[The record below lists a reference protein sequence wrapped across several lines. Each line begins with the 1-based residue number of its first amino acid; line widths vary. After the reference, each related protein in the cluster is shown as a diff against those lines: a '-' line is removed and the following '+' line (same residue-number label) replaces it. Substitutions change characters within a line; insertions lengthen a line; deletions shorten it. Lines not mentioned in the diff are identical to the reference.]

1 MANIRDVKESENIRT
16 TILFAAATL
25 FVKNG
30 FEATTVKEIA
40 AEAGISISKLMYE
53 VESKENILCD
63 LVTYVIEGQFRAATH
78 LVEGRTSDPLFFY
91 AVETVLQLHIA
102 ESSEQL
108 RNIYTSAYSLPK
120 TSDIIQHNLTG
131 KLEHIFGKHLPN
143 LETKDFYELEIASGG
158 IMRGF
163 LTIPCDMYFTMERKA
178 RRFLE
183 TTFLVYRVPDET
195 IQEII
200 EFVSQFDFPTIAEET
215 VAQMLGFLNRSLDR
229 VSN

>member
-1 MANIRDVKESENIRT
+1 MANIRDAKESENIHT

-25 FVKNG
+25 FMKNG

-40 AEAGISISKLMYE
+40 TEAGISTSKLMYE
-53 VESKENILCD
+53 MESKENILCD

-78 LVEGRTSDPLFFY
+78 LMEGKSDDPMLFY

-108 RNIYTSAYSLPK
+108 RNIYTSAYSLPR
-120 TSDIIQHNLTG
+120 TSEIIQHNLTQ
-131 KLEHIFGKHLPN
+131 KLERIFGAHLPH

-183 TTFLVYRVPDET
+183 TTFLVYRVPDEK

-200 EFVSQFDFPTIAEET
+200 EFTTQFNFPAIAKDT
-215 VAQMLGFLNRSLDR
+215 VAQMLDFLKRNL
-229 VSN
+229 